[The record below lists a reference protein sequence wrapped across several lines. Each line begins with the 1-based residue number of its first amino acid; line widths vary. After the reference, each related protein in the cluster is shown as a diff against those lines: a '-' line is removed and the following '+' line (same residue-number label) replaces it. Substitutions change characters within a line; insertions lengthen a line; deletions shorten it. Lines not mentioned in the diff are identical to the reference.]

1 MEKDLTLVILAGG
14 MGSRFGGLK
23 QIEPMGPNGEFIID
37 YSIYDAIRAGF
48 NKVVFL
54 IKEENYEVFKETIGA
69 RVEPHVHVEYAFQKN
84 DNVPVFFEELKDRQK
99 PLGTAH
105 AILCCSEKVDEPF
118 MIINAD
124 DFYGKDAFI
133 KGAEFLKNIKE
144 EEPHRYGMVGY
155 LVKNTITENGT
166 VKRGV
171 CEVKDGYLTKIIES
185 KVGRVEDGT
194 ILAEPLD
201 ETLESFTVAEDQT
214 VSMNM
219 LLFDT
224 SILERIKDGFKRFL
238 EDNKDNLEKCEYL
251 IPDVLFKSIDAN
263 FATCEVIPTTATWYG
278 VTYREDTPAVRESI
292 KKLVKTK
299 DNENGDYP
307 LHLWEK

>member
-1 MEKDLTLVILAGG
+1 MNKDLTLVILAGG

-48 NKVVFL
+48 TKVVFL
-54 IKEENYEVFKETIGA
+54 IKEENFQIFKETIGS
-69 RVEPHVHVEYAFQKN
+69 RVEPRIHVEYAFQKM
-84 DNVPVFFEELKDRQK
+84 DNAPIFYDELKDRQK

-105 AILCCSEKVDEPF
+105 AILCCNEKVNEPF
-118 MIINAD
+118 MIVNAD
-124 DFYGKDAFI
+124 DFYGRDAFQ
-133 KGAEFLKNIKE
+133 KGAEFLRNIKDE
-144 EEPHRYGMVGY
+144 MPHKYGMVGY

-171 CEVKDGYLTKIIES
+171 CEVKDNYLTNIVES
-185 KVGRVEDGT
+185 KVGRVEDGS

-201 ETLESFTVAEDQT
+201 ETINPFKVEDDQT

-224 SILERIKDGFKRFL
+224 SIFTRINDGFKPFL
-238 EDNKDNLEKCEYL
+238 EANKDNLEKCEYL
-251 IPDVLFKSIDAN
+251 IPDVLFESIN
-263 FATCEVIPTTATWYG
+263 EGFATCEVISTTSTWYG
-278 VTYREDTPAVRESI
+278 VTYKEDTPAVKDAIQR
-292 KKLVKTK
+292 LVDTG
-299 DNENGDYP
+299 EYP
-307 LHLWEK
+307 LNLWED

>member
-1 MEKDLTLVILAGG
+1 MNKDLTLVILAGG

-37 YSIYDAIRAGF
+37 YSVYDAIRAGF

-54 IKEENYEVFKETIGA
+54 IKEENYEIFKETIGA
-69 RVEPHVHVEYAFQKN
+69 RVEPHIHVEYAFQKN
-84 DNVPVFFEELKDRQK
+84 DNVPVFYDELKDRQK

-105 AILCCSEKVDEPF
+105 AILCCSEKVNEPF

-133 KGAEFLKNIKE
+133 KGAEFLRNIKE
-144 EEPHRYGMVGY
+144 EVPHTYGMVGY
-155 LVKNTITENGT
+155 LVNNTITENGT

-171 CEVKDGYLTKIIES
+171 CEVQDNYLTKIIES
-185 KVGRVEDGT
+185 SVGRVEDGT
-194 ILAEPLD
+194 ILATPLD
-201 ETLESFTVAEDQT
+201 ESIEPFTVAEDQT

-224 SILERIKDGFKRFL
+224 SIFNRIKDGFKGFL
-238 EDNKDNLEKCEYL
+238 ENNKDNLEKCEYL
-251 IPDVLFKSIDAN
+251 IPDVLFKSIDDK

-278 VTYREDTPAVRESI
+278 VTYKEDTPAVRESI

-299 DNENGDYP
+299 ENEEGDYP